1 MEDDSN
7 VTYLDLLL
15 REQRAKEM
23 VNAARRTYEESKML
37 ADMMCYDICHE
48 QATECLHSAE
58 SLLFAAKEHLENIR
72 NLSYNFALK
81 GENNE
86 RG

>member
-7 VTYLDLLL
+7 VTYLDLLV

-23 VNAARRTYEESKML
+23 LNSARRAYEESKML
-37 ADMMCYDICHE
+37 ADRMCYDICHE
-48 QATECLHSAE
+48 QATDCIHSAE
-58 SLLFAAKEHLENIR
+58 SLLSAAKEHLENIR
-72 NLSYNFALK
+72 NLSYNYASK

-86 RG
+86 RR